1 MRVIISMLNYRFGTP
16 ALIARRSST
25 PMLNKLLSDG
35 SQSEKIDELVEEVNN
50 LGLALMDM
58 AQLLKSLQRA
68 VMILKDDAKPKGR
81 IIQ

>member
-1 MRVIISMLNYRFGTP
+1 
-16 ALIARRSST
+16 
-25 PMLNKLLSDG
+25 MLNKLLSDG
-35 SQSEKIDELVEEVNN
+35 SQSEKIDELIEEVNN